1 MERLVRMLNRINR
14 RTERD
19 QELAHFLREAERVG
33 AKRER
38 ERCAEWLESL
48 ECGDDGLELLLSEV
62 ARALRKRGLP
72 DDH

>member
-1 MERLVRMLNRINR
+1 MLVRIHK

-19 QELAHFLREAERVG
+19 EELVRAMLEAERIG
-33 AKRER
+33 ARRER
-38 ERCAEWLESL
+38 ERCASFLESL
-48 ECGDDGLELLLSEV
+48 DCGDDGLELLLVEV